1 MARASGFALACCLL
15 CANLAFGA
23 DRGATKPPAKSPA
36 PDLDFL
42 EYLGTLESDDGNW
55 TDVLNVD
62 LPAQTPAAPAKAK
75 ADKSDAK
82 SKPQPET
89 AAKRAGDAK

>member
-1 MARASGFALACCLL
+1 MARVSGFALACWVL

-23 DRGATKPPAKSPA
+23 DRAPAKPAAKSPA

-55 TDVLNVD
+55 TDVLNVE
-62 LPAQTPAAPAKAK
+62 LPTQTPQAAAKPK
-75 ADKSDAK
+75 ADKGDVK
-82 SKPQPET
+82 GKPQPET
-89 AAKRAGDAK
+89 AAKSADNAK